1 MSDDL
6 YDELFSGR
14 KAIEDALAATAKQ
27 AAELETEAEDY
38 ERDQK

>member
-14 KAIEDALAATAKQ
+14 KAIEDALAAAAKQ
-27 AAELETEAEDY
+27 EAELEAEAEAY
-38 ERDQK
+38 ESEKK